1 MDIYRKNVFCRFQWY
16 FHSSLN
22 DLVCVNQTFAGPV
35 VDVSSE
41 DTIVFMT
48 KGTGE
53 PGILSS
59 NEIYPLY
66 IGCSL
71 PPSYGSWYAHALL
84 TTQEPKPRIASCGG
98 RDRGFYTASCLVF
111 NQETQAWEKNIM
123 SDLAQ
128 VRAYQPVV
136 TLNNIGTYMI
146 GGSGSVESHTTADFL
161 EKGSLNWVGGPQLPM
176 RMQYVC
182 AVQIGPKSFLAMTGN
197 DIREYL
203 VNMDN
208 PVSDDGWQDVSKWP
222 QLRTWR
228 FYFGCTVINKK
239 VVITGGRGRSGET
252 IQSTEVLDLVTRRIE
267 YAGDLNKPRHAF
279 HTLTILSG
287 GIERVLALGGC
298 ERQPSEICHD
308 SVEELNEKSLIW
320 SPAPDLLQKRAD
332 YGAIAVPKSFI
343 CQT

>member
-1 MDIYRKNVFCRFQWY
+1 
-16 FHSSLN
+16 
-22 DLVCVNQTFAGPV
+22 
-35 VDVSSE
+35 
-41 DTIVFMT
+41 
-48 KGTGE
+48 
-53 PGILSS
+53 
-59 NEIYPLY
+59 
-66 IGCSL
+66 
-71 PPSYGSWYAHALL
+71 
-84 TTQEPKPRIASCGG
+84 
-98 RDRGFYTASCLVF
+98 
-111 NQETQAWEKNIM
+111 M
-123 SDLAQ
+123 SDLVK

-146 GGSGSVESHTTADFL
+146 GGSGSDESHTTADFL

-203 VNMDN
+203 VNLDF

-222 QLRTWR
+222 QLRTWW

-239 VVITGGRGRSGET
+239 VVITGGRGRSGDA
-252 IQSTEVLDLVTRRIE
+252 IQSTEVLDLVARRIE
-267 YAGDLNKPRHAF
+267 NAGDLNKPRYAF

-287 GIERVLALGGC
+287 GIERVLALGGRD
-298 ERQPSEICHD
+298 RQPSYHD
-308 SVEELNEKSLIW
+308 SVEEFNEKSLTW